1 MTAPETRTAPDG
13 GSALVLRH
21 APGAPQAAVLLLH
34 GGRADGLT
42 APTWLNLPGRRMRP
56 FASAVRRAARPHPL
70 LVAEV
75 RYRHRGWNGPRGDAA
90 RDARR
95 ALDELRDLTAPELPV
110 VLVGHSMGGRAALRV
125 AGDPRVAGV
134 VALAPWI
141 PAGEPVEQLD
151 GRTLLVLHDERDRIT
166 EARRS
171 WAYLA
176 RARAA
181 GARGAGIVMPEGRH
195 AMLRDAGAWHRLT
208 GLGAAAALGLAA
220 LPEPLRAAADGPG
233 DGRTTAAEVLAALDH
248 PHPGRTG
255 P

>member
-1 MTAPETRTAPDG
+1 MTAQQARTAPDD

-21 APGAPQAAVLLLH
+21 APGDPRAAVLLLH
-34 GGRADGLT
+34 GGRADALS

-56 FASAVRRAARPHPL
+56 FAGAVRRGARPHPL

-95 ALDELRDLTAPELPV
+95 ALAELRDLARPDLPV

-125 AGDPRVAGV
+125 AGDPRVTGV
-134 VALAPWI
+134 VALAPWC
-141 PAGEPVEQLD
+141 PPGEPVDQLA
-151 GRTLLVLHDERDRIT
+151 GRTLLVLHDERDRMT

-171 WAYLA
+171 WEFLR

-181 GARGAGIVMPEGRH
+181 GARGAGIVMPQGRH
-195 AMLRDAGAWHRLT
+195 AMLAGARDWHRLAA
-208 GLGAAAALGLAA
+208 LGAAAALGLTPLPAA
-220 LPEPLRAAADGPG
+220 LAAAADGAG
-233 DGRTTAAEVLAALDH
+233 DGLVPAADVLRAPDQVE
-248 PHPGRTG
+248 
-255 P
+255 